1 VHVYVCSDDPRVKK
15 IFARA
20 AASKKISLEFLAA
33 AAAPAAAKRA
43 RPPALLYVD
52 SGSLA
57 KRRLASVSA
66 ALPAGRAGFGIVDPA
81 GEVADPAQALRE
93 GAADYLG
100 PKLCRAGVTAA
111 RLEAAL
117 AAPASASPAV
127 KAAANGRRK
136 KECGDPSRANSSR
149 DWKSVRPG
157 CEYLFHMLYVEL
169 DGLKDTG
176 LRSAESTV
184 GRLIAYFQSAVERAV
199 AAQRGRLWIW
209 TDFAGIVLFP
219 SAVPADAATAACLR
233 FMLSRRMVSMDQN
246 IQKLLFSYRL
256 VLIDGTTVYRE
267 RGRTATIIS
276 DSVNSLSHIGAKYAK
291 PGNFYL
297 AEPLA
302 DRIAPGLRKCFAP
315 AGAYEGTK
323 LVKLK
328 LPARY

>member
-1 VHVYVCSDDPRVKK
+1 MRVYVCSDDPRVRRV
-15 IFARA
+15 FSRA
-20 AASKKISLEFLAA
+20 AASKKITIEFLSAA
-33 AAAPAAAKRA
+33 DAFAAAKRA
-43 RPPALLYVD
+43 DAPSLCYVD
-52 SGSLA
+52 AASLT
-57 KRRLASVSA
+57 KRRLATLQA
-66 ALPAGRAGFGIVDPA
+66 ARSGGRPGFGIVDPA
-81 GEVADPAQALRE
+81 GSITDPAQILRE

-117 AAPASASPAV
+117 GAAAP
-127 KAAANGRRK
+127 KAAARPK
-136 KECGDPSRANSSR
+136 KECGEPVRARPSR
-149 DWKSVRPG
+149 DWKSVQPG

-184 GRLIAYFQSAVERAV
+184 GRLIAYFQAAVERAV
-199 AAQRGRLWIW
+199 AAERGRLWIW

-219 SAVPADAATAACLR
+219 SAVSVDAVTAACLR
-233 FMLSRRMVSMDQN
+233 FMLSRRMVSMDQS

-256 VLIDGTTVYRE
+256 VLMEGTTVYRE
-267 RGRTATIIS
+267 RGRTGTIIS

-297 AEPLA
+297 AETFTY
-302 DRIAPGLRKCFAP
+302 RIAPGFRKCFGP

-323 LVKLK
+323 LVKMK